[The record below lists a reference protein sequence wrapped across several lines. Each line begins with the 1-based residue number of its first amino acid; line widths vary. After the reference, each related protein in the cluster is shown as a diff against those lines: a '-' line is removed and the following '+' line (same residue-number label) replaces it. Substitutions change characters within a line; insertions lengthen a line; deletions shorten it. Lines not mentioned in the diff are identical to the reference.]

1 MYGVWHTL
9 PFSKEKTTMKPEQWI
24 IDDMRAMRSIKERTY
39 EQQAYLD
46 LLQWYCSV
54 LNGKA

>member
-1 MYGVWHTL
+1 
-9 PFSKEKTTMKPEQWI
+9 MKPEQWI
-24 IDDMRAMRSIKERTY
+24 IDDMRWMRSIKQRTAT
-39 EQQAYLD
+39 EQAYLD

>member
-1 MYGVWHTL
+1 
-9 PFSKEKTTMKPEQWI
+9 MKPEQWI
-24 IDDMRAMRSIKERTY
+24 IDDMRWMRSIKQRTST
-39 EQQAYLD
+39 EQAYLD

>member
-1 MYGVWHTL
+1 
-9 PFSKEKTTMKPEQWI
+9 MKPEQWI
-24 IDDMRAMRSIKERTY
+24 IDDMRWMRSIKERTAT
-39 EQQAYLD
+39 EQLYLD

>member
-1 MYGVWHTL
+1 
-9 PFSKEKTTMKPEQWI
+9 MKPEQWI
-24 IDDMRAMRSIKERTY
+24 IDDMRWMRSIKQRTSI
-39 EQQAYLD
+39 EQAYLD

>member
-1 MYGVWHTL
+1 
-9 PFSKEKTTMKPEQWI
+9 MKPEQWI
-24 IDDMRAMRSIKERTY
+24 IDDMRWMRSIKERTTT
-39 EQQAYLD
+39 EQAYLE

>member
-1 MYGVWHTL
+1 MWNTL
-9 PFSKEKTTMKPEQWI
+9 SFSIKETEMKPEQWI
-24 IDDMRAMRSIKERTY
+24 IDDMRAMRSVKERTY